1 MDRGR
6 GTEGHLGAEIVYPGL
21 AVGAGPAGHTR
32 LYGHPVPRHNIG
44 HPIAHTR
51 DHASSL
57 NGDMERVM
65 MGSHQEVLPRARAP
79 WGP

>member
-1 MDRGR
+1 MDWGR
-6 GTEGHLGAEIVYPGL
+6 GTEGHLGAEVVHPGL

-32 LYGHPVPRHNIG
+32 LNGHPVPRHNIG
-44 HPIAHTR
+44 HPIAHTG

-57 NGDMERVM
+57 NGDRGRLM